1 MKQLRCW
8 SAVYSAR
15 GKPAEVLTEIKI
27 LDGKI
32 LIDCNN
38 FDIPEGFAYA
48 PIAQSLAEKLATEV
62 PNAHVVKAFNTD
74 GRKFL
79 NLRRHRSKT
88 MAFPCLWQVTN
99 KQDKL

>member
-1 MKQLRCW
+1 LPTGHQGGTNDE
-8 SAVYSAR
+8 AAAF
-15 GKPAEVLTEIKI
+15 AEVLLYTVRGKSSRGLTEI

-62 PNAHVVKAFNTD
+62 PNAQKAFNTTAQEV
-74 GRKFL
+74 F
-79 NLRRHRSKT
+79 
-88 MAFPCLWQVTN
+88 
-99 KQDKL
+99 

>member
-1 MKQLRCW
+1 VLYT
-8 SAVYSAR
+8 VR
-15 GKPAEVLTEIKI
+15 GVNPAEVLTEIKI

-62 PNAHVVKAFNTD
+62 PNAHVKAD
-74 GRKFL
+74 GTGSFL

-88 MAFPCLWQVTN
+88 MAFPCL
-99 KQDKL
+99 